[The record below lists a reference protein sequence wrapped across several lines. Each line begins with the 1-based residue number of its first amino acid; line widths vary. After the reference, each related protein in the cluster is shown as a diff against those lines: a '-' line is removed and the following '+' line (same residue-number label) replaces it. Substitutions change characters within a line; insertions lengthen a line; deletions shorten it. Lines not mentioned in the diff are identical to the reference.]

1 MRALLDTSL
10 LADAEPRPLPTGAL
24 DEGWAMSAVTLGELE
39 AGVLLAPD
47 GPTRSH
53 RLRRLVALAR
63 GPRVLTVDREVASAY
78 AELRQAVSRRTSNDL
93 WIAATALAHG
103 LVLITADERQARLPL
118 VESHYVG

>member
-10 LADAEPRPLPTGAL
+10 LADAEPRPLPPGTL
-24 DEGWAMSAVTLGELE
+24 DEGWAMSAVTSGELE

-47 GPTRSH
+47 GRTRSQ

-63 GPRVLTVDREVASAY
+63 GPLVLPVDRQVASAY
-78 AELRQAVSRRTSNDL
+78 AELRQSVSRMASNDL

-103 LVLITADERQARLPL
+103 LVLVTADERQARLPL
-118 VESHYVG
+118 VESRYVG